1 MDWSDFEGRPGVPPG
16 GVFENSLTVQ
26 LASGPHTFFLTE
38 EDTLDDE
45 PNEYAPG

>member
-38 EDTLDDE
+38 RDTLDDE
-45 PNEYAPG
+45 PNEYSPG